1 VSSVD
6 RFLLEAAAEEGVSV
20 GREDDQL
27 VVECSEH
34 SEGKIDT
41 GPVND
46 LAREHDLVVERTL
59 ADFEDG
65 DIEVILRIPGGDGSA
80 E

>member
-1 VSSVD
+1 MSAAD
-6 RFLLEAAAEEGVSV
+6 RFVLEAAAADGVSV

-41 GPVND
+41 GVVHD

-59 ADFEDG
+59 ADFEGG
-65 DIEVILRIPGGDGSA
+65 DVEVILRIPGGEADG

>member
-1 VSSVD
+1 MNAAD
-6 RFLLEAAAEEGVSV
+6 RFQLEAAAEDGVSV
-20 GREDDQL
+20 GREEDQL
-27 VVECSEH
+27 VVQCSEY

-46 LAREHDLVVERTL
+46 LAREHDLVIERTL
-59 ADFEDG
+59 ADFETG
-65 DIEVILRIPGGDGSA
+65 DVEVILRIPGGEDGD